1 MRAQMRLRPPV
12 MDQSIAPCAAP
23 TPHGTARS
31 MLPLGADSYGAPAP
45 ATGLLVRVPIWAS
58 QGPRL
63 PAWGS
68 LYPPR
73 RAIRMGAVVPLLP
86 SDTTIGGEWID
97 RSDFYLGPPVLE
109 NSDFYLGPPV
119 RVPRERLGPGP
130 WRWWRRRYVGPGEV
144 PPVRRAS
151 RMGAH
156 CWGRLYPPREA
167 IRGPFLSPPYHI
179 GLGDD
184 VAPGAPATSVT
195 YPDIL
200 TSMDQVAVP
209 ALEPTD
215 VWVPPGLAPMYG
227 VAPPIGAPVA
237 PTFPVFTSPGITT
250 PPRYDGEPAST
261 LTPTGPVMFGPF
273 TQTQWLY
280 GAGAALGLVL
290 LLSLTKRRR

>member
-1 MRAQMRLRPPV
+1 MRVQMRLRPPV
-12 MDQSIAPCAAP
+12 MDRSIAPCAAP

-31 MLPLGADSYGAPAP
+31 MLPLGADSYGAPSP
-45 ATGLLVRVPIWAS
+45 ATGLLVRVPRWAS
-58 QGPRL
+58 QGPRM

-73 RAIRMGAVVPLLP
+73 RAV
-86 SDTTIGGEWID
+86 
-97 RSDFYLGPPVLE
+97 
-109 NSDFYLGPPV
+109 
-119 RVPRERLGPGP
+119 
-130 WRWWRRRYVGPGEV
+130 
-144 PPVRRAS
+144 

-167 IRGPFLSPPYHI
+167 IRGPFMSPPYHI

-200 TSMDQVAVP
+200 TSMDAVAVP

-215 VWVPPGLAPMYG
+215 VWVPPGLTPTYGAAP
-227 VAPPIGAPVA
+227 AIGAPVA
-237 PTFPVFTSPGITT
+237 PITPVFTSPGLT
-250 PPRYDGEPAST
+250 PQPSAAGGTPVAVLSTGEPR
-261 LTPTGPVMFGPF
+261 LGPF

-280 GAGAALGLVL
+280 GGGAVLGLLL